1 MKVEKDIKRNVYEG
15 FSSVFDTDQ
24 LYTGYMDGYLQ
35 CSIILSN
42 LNMLSCN
49 KYLKCVCQVL
59 FIAS

>member
-1 MKVEKDIKRNVYEG
+1 MKVEKDIKRNVYEE

-42 LNMLSCN
+42 LNILSCN
-49 KYLKCVCQVL
+49 KYLKCVCQ
-59 FIAS
+59 